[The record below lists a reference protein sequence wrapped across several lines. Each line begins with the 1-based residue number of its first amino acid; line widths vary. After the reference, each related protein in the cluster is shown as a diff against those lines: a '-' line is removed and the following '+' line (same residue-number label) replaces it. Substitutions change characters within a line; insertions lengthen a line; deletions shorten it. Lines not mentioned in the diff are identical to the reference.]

1 MDEINHGKCTEISG
15 VPTCSLGVWWLVA
28 GPSEPVEYTFTQEG
42 AHGANKTTGGILR
55 YSGAHPTAPIGNT
68 KANNA
73 ITPDTE
79 PIALGIT
86 TTVANVIV
94 LSISGVVDG
103 EYAGITNSESTL
115 FIIEARGSRP
125 GLAASDAAYPSAE
138 TSTGDV
144 SFENA
149 DEELWRTLTVE
160 IKPDGPGPHTLTVAV
175 GNDPGGDGSIGGGG
189 TFAHGTSVEAAA
201 TSGTHSTFSSWQEGS
216 PCGTVFDITS
226 DQTCT
231 ADFTADSHTLTVAV
245 GNDPGGDGSIGGGGT
260 FAHGTSV
267 EAAATSGTTR
277 PSVAGKRV
285 APAALSST
293 SPATRP
299 VPLTSPQTATRSRWR
314 SVTTL
319 AGTAASAAAG
329 PLPTEHP

>member
-1 MDEINHGKCTEISG
+1 MISWQAGRAAAAHSTPPGPGDPPHFESKSESAVTNAQGTSITIDRPIDTIAGDLLIAAVIHSPNGIILPPIPSGETVSPWTEINHGKCTEISG

-86 TTVANVIV
+86 TTVANVTV

-189 TFAHGTSVEAAA
+189 TFAHGTSVEAAT

-231 ADFTADSHTLTVAV
+231 ADFVDTHT
-245 GNDPGGDGSIGGGGT
+245 
-260 FAHGTSV
+260 
-267 EAAATSGTTR
+267 
-277 PSVAGKRV
+277 
-285 APAALSST
+285 
-293 SPATRP
+293 
-299 VPLTSPQTATRSRWR
+299 
-314 SVTTL
+314 
-319 AGTAASAAAG
+319 
-329 PLPTEHP
+329 